1 MTPAEVV
8 TPLVGVV
15 KRWMLRKNSYQKKT
29 GGVFLWTLS
38 GSSTTANNVRN
49 IRKEKHCLRNRVN
62 RFNPKIESKS
72 MSSEDN
78 AEDMRGV
85 PSSGRES
92 YVFRANRPQGLL
104 GVHADFMEKALRP
117 EEGLLC
123 LLYAPIWPEK
133 KGPFGLHAT
142 PASHAVAV
150 TRNRFI
156 ISENRHMKGIAP
168 TIQSIPFDQVL
179 YVQLG
184 SALSLGW
191 FAIQFVEDEKTFC
204 NTLFFT
210 VTGMG
215 HFETLIR
222 EYRRMT
228 GANGDRFP
236 KKVDWVDIWR
246 RTPMTQVD
254 RLRSLVLKEELP
266 FSMLRSSE
274 LWILRKR
281 RWKSTPA
288 CLSTN
293 GILVSTDFGFIHAT
307 DEPCIRPKIFS
318 FGVNVSCI
326 PYHAVKSAQLLEKWM
341 HGRLLPFLR
350 LELARGSIIVDF
362 DIPFD
367 GDSLK

>member
-1 MTPAEVV
+1 MDAKKKLLPE
-8 TPLVGVV
+8 
-15 KRWMLRKNSYQKKT
+15 KT
-29 GGVFLWTLS
+29 GGVFLWTLP
-38 GSSTTANNVRN
+38 GSSTGANNVRHLG
-49 IRKEKHCLRNRVN
+49 KEKRSLRNRVS
-62 RFNPKIESKS
+62 RFNPKSDSKS

-78 AEDMRGV
+78 PEDMRGV
-85 PSSGRES
+85 PSRGRES
-92 YVFRANRPQGLL
+92 YVFQANKPQGLL
-104 GVHADFMEKALRP
+104 GVHADLMEKVLRP
-117 EEGLLC
+117 EEGLLY

-133 KGPFGLHAT
+133 KGPFGLYAT

-150 TRNRFI
+150 AKHRFI
-156 ISENRHMKGIAP
+156 ISEDRHMEGIAP
-168 TIQSIPFDQVL
+168 TVQSIPFDQVL

-204 NTLFFT
+204 TTLFFT
-210 VTGMG
+210 VTGME
-215 HFETLIR
+215 HFETVIR
-222 EYRRMT
+222 KYRRMT
-228 GANGDRFP
+228 GANYDRFP
-236 KKVDWVDIWR
+236 KKMDWADVR
-246 RTPMTQVD
+246 HRTPMTQVD
-254 RLRSLVLKEELP
+254 RLESLVLKEELP

-281 RWKSTPA
+281 RWKSIPA

-293 GILVSTDFGFIHAT
+293 GILVSTNFGIIYAT
-307 DEPCIRPKIFS
+307 DESCIRPKIFS

-326 PYHAVKSAQLLEKWM
+326 PYHAFKSAQLLEKWM

-367 GDSLK
+367 GDSLKEAEDFLCFLIFKIKT